1 MDLTIIDQYGLPIAI
16 NIAFGYFIWK
26 QQTWIQ
32 KELVDDL
39 EQQFRRLEGIIIKL
53 IDQQKITQMDLKEIK
68 GYIEGIED
76 ILSRLMNGE
85 EKK

>member
-16 NIAFGYFIWK
+16 TIAFGYFIWK

-39 EQQFRRLEGIIIKL
+39 ENQFRRLEGIIIKL
-53 IDQQKITQMDLKEIK
+53 IDQQKITQMDLKQIK

-85 EKK
+85 PKQ